1 VLTVAIHDTLSRPA
15 LKKALKAAG
24 IDEDDF
30 MRAL

>member
-15 LKKALKAAG
+15 LKKVLKVAG

-30 MRAL
+30 LQAL